1 MKYDLDL
8 LRNFLLRIE
17 DADDFLS
24 VYHFLD
30 LCPDPKKVFFHLSLL
45 ADAGF
50 IDYIDT
56 STKDGDDMLVKRITF
71 AGCEYLELIRSDSM
85 WEKTKAKLTEIGGAL
100 SLTVVQE
107 VVASIIRMG
116 S

>member
-17 DADDFLS
+17 
-24 VYHFLD
+24 
-30 LCPDPKKVFFHLSLL
+30 
-45 ADAGF
+45 
-50 IDYIDT
+50 
-56 STKDGDDMLVKRITF
+56 DGDDMLVKRITF